1 MLTVQSMKLSKD
13 KKDSFILLVMSLSFH
28 LRMTAKQGDDVTLT
42 CSVRGTPKPT
52 IIWSKVGEDLNSRNI
67 AVDREQLRLTNAK
80 VTDRGVYV
88 CTVEN
93 KAGKSRASA
102 VLEVDRR

>member
-1 MLTVQSMKLSKD
+1 MLTVQSIELSNAFR
-13 KKDSFILLVMSLSFH
+13 SPRNSNTLSFH

-52 IIWSKVGEDLNSRNI
+52 ILWSKVGEDLNSRNI